1 MKVCPNCGSTEVKP
15 AKVVDEWASI
25 EEQMDTSGGDKYEC
39 HECGYKGELIGIA
52 EAPDE
57 DEMPE
62 DEDIESEPLPESKA
76 EVKKAQKSQKAPK
89 ASKAKHKKKGK
100 K

>member
-1 MKVCPNCGSTEVKP
+1 MCPNCGSTEVKP

-25 EEQMDTSGGDKYEC
+25 EEQMDSSGGDKYEC
-39 HECGYKGELIGIA
+39 HECGYKGELIGVA

-62 DEDIESEPLPESKA
+62 DEEIGEEPLPEKNPVSDK
-76 EVKKAQKSQKAPK
+76 EPHHLEKKAPR
-89 ASKAKHKKKGK
+89 ASKAKARKGK